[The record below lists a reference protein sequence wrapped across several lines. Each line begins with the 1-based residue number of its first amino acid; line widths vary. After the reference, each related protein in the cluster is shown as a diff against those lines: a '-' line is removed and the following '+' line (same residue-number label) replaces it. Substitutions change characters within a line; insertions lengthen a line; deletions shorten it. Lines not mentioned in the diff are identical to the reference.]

1 MNKLL
6 PKTVNNPK
14 GFTLV
19 ELLVVIVILAILG
32 VIGVTLFSGTQQGAR
47 DAKRK
52 EDVQAM
58 SDAMEV
64 NYKPGSGYTTPMST
78 AWFADGTTPSNP
90 APGGTPYVTTLAT
103 TGFTICANLEV
114 STGNA
119 TTSTG
124 TSLGQVSNGAWFCKK
139 NSQ

>member
-1 MNKLL
+1 MKLL
-6 PKTVNNPK
+6 PKTKLNQN

-32 VIGVTLFSGTQQGAR
+32 VVGVTLFTTTQGQAR

-52 EDVQAM
+52 EDISAIAN
-58 SDAMEV
+58 AMEV
-64 NYKPGSGYTTPMST
+64 NYRPGLGYTTPIST
-78 AWFADGTTPSNP
+78 AWFADGQPSNP
-90 APGGTPYVTTLAT
+90 APGGQAYTSATLSTAS
-103 TGFTICANLEV
+103 FVICANLEN
-114 STGNA
+114 STGNS

-124 TSLGQVSNGAWFCKK
+124 TASSNNTGNWFCKR